1 MIKLK
6 KKTRMVV
13 SGVAIAIA
21 SIYALAISYNISR
34 EEIFS
39 FFTSTVLL
47 ILVIMTIAIGAV
59 FTIKMTARAIRMLI
73 GKS

>member
-1 MIKLK
+1 
-6 KKTRMVV
+6 MVV